1 MAAAT
6 GPLDEV
12 VRCLDGVRKHT
23 AELTRAA
30 ARHAVQ
36 RCMLQH
42 AVPAQR
48 RLVSRRDARGVK
60 SNLVRAHAFALL
72 DIFQPPTPATDPPFP
87 LLCVEKMTILS
98 FAVPPSSPAPYS
110 SRPGTASKTAAPL
123 GPTARTTTDRRAQ
136 PFSLP
141 DSCGGHRRPPGRLM
155 TARYREAAHCH
166 AERLKRA
173 PLPRPPPP
181 SRKEASSSRSHS
193 SGSSA
198 SSSLPDSSR
207 NGFTLRLARRAST
220 AAAGRWHVFSTSS
233 SSPLLLVLMAAAK
246 RSHPYHTLFALLF
259 ALFTSPPPVTLMVTL
274 LPPPLSFFLLDRL
287 TD

>member
-1 MAAAT
+1 MVSGNT
-6 GPLDEV
+6 QPNSLEQQLDTP
-12 VRCLDGVRKHT
+12 CSG
-23 AELTRAA
+23 A
-30 ARHAVQ
+30 
-36 RCMLQH
+36 CCSM
-42 AVPAQR
+42 PCQR
-48 RLVSRRDARGVK
+48 RLLSRRDARGVK
-60 SNLVRAHAFALL
+60 NNLVPRLFALL
-72 DIFQPPTPATDPPFP
+72 YIFQPPTPATDPPFP

-155 TARYREAAHCH
+155 TARHREAAYGH
-166 AERLKRA
+166 AEHLKRA

-207 NGFTLRLARRAST
+207 NDFTLRLARRTST
-220 AAAGRWHVFSTSS
+220 AAAGDGTSLARPRRCCCS
-233 SSPLLLVLMAAAK
+233 CSWRP
-246 RSHPYHTLFALLF
+246 RSDRTLITPFRTF
-259 ALFTSPPPVTLMVTL
+259 IRPFH
-274 LPPPLSFFLLDRL
+274 LPPPRYSSPPFFCCFFPF
-287 TD
+287 